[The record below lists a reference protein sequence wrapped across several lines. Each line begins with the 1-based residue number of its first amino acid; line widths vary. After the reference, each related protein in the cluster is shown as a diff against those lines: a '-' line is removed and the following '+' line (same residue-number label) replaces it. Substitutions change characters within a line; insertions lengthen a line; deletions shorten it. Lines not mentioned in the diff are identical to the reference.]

1 MAFLRFFRRLSV
13 WALVAGV
20 GLVLVLV
27 YAIPRLPPQ
36 DLPWTPLDLDAP
48 VGLATAG
55 KLATTEGAGCRRL
68 LDRGDIAYHALPAV
82 DRSHCGYD
90 DGIMWRAGGRRDIAY
105 RPSPP
110 PLACPLA
117 AAMVLWER
125 EIVQPAAE
133 RRLGARVVAID
144 HVGSYACRRMYGRAT
159 GDWSEH
165 AHARALDV
173 AGFRLSDGRR
183 ITVARDWTR
192 AGPRSRFLHD
202 VRDGGCRLF
211 ATVLSPD
218 YNAAHH
224 DHFHLDEAKRGSIWR
239 ACR

>member
-1 MAFLRFFRRLSV
+1 MAFLRSFRRLSM
-13 WALVAGV
+13 WALVAGL
-20 GLVLVLV
+20 GLVLLLV

-36 DLPWTPLDLDAP
+36 DLPWTSLDLDAP
-48 VGLATAG
+48 IGLATAG
-55 KLATTEGAGCRRL
+55 KLASTDGPGCRRL
-68 LDRGDIAYHALPAV
+68 LDRADIAYRVLPAV
-82 DRSHCGYD
+82 DRDHCGYD
-90 DGIMWRAGGRRDIAY
+90 DGIIWLAGGRRDIGY

-110 PLACPLA
+110 PLACPLGA
-117 AAMVLWER
+117 ALVLWER

-144 HVGSYACRRMYGRAT
+144 HLGSYACRRMYGRAT

-165 AHARALDV
+165 ASARALDV

-183 ITVARDWTR
+183 ITIARDWGR
-192 AGPRSRFLHD
+192 GGPESRFLHD

-218 YNAAHH
+218 YNAAHR
-224 DHFHLDEAKRGSIWR
+224 DHFHLDEAKRGTIWR
-239 ACR
+239 ACH